1 MECVVGYVND
11 FDKSIFECVINCVVI
26 IGVGIMGG
34 GIVMNFVNVGIL
46 VMLLELKE
54 EVFEKGFVLIC
65 KNYENLVKKGKLI

>member
-1 MECVVGYVND
+1 MSD
-11 FDKSIFECVINCVVI
+11 FDKNILECNIDKVVI

-46 VMLLELKE
+46 VIMFEFKE
-54 EVFEKGFVLIC
+54 EVLEKGLVFIR